1 MSEEKTSA
9 GIIIDFGNSET
20 RVCSLHRASLQE
32 IVRLSNAF
40 AQLPDDYVVPDQ
52 YTSGPLESI
61 VFDAPAS
68 LADDAPIVRFAAGPI
83 VEREF
88 AVEAIRPTATSRKY
102 AAHATLLSFRYALY
116 VAQKQIAAVVKRAVG
131 NLHVTWDVTILA
143 PATETSRDHADMF
156 RALFTKTDSFTV
168 SCPSTLTIPID
179 IDSLTVRPEGMMAFA
194 ALAFTNGT
202 PASERSK
209 YADSKI
215 LVIDVGAGTTDLTF
229 IDQMQPVA
237 GSYDSYPIGGN
248 NIASRVANLID
259 LKLGRRV
266 SRHALEEALSTG
278 YLTSGASKRDDITPL
293 IESATRET
301 VAKAAA
307 QIKQTFTRIT
317 IDPQELNY
325 VLIVGG
331 GSLPR
336 GKADTSFAEAVVEEL
351 RSIAPYIELFP
362 YSSTDVRLLN
372 IRGAANAARVKLA
385 KTLKAKK

>member
-88 AVEAIRPTATSRKY
+88 A
-102 AAHATLLSFRYALY
+102 
-116 VAQKQIAAVVKRAVG
+116 
-131 NLHVTWDVTILA
+131 
-143 PATETSRDHADMF
+143 
-156 RALFTKTDSFTV
+156 
-168 SCPSTLTIPID
+168 
-179 IDSLTVRPEGMMAFA
+179 
-194 ALAFTNGT
+194 
-202 PASERSK
+202 
-209 YADSKI
+209 
-215 LVIDVGAGTTDLTF
+215 
-229 IDQMQPVA
+229 
-237 GSYDSYPIGGN
+237 
-248 NIASRVANLID
+248 
-259 LKLGRRV
+259 
-266 SRHALEEALSTG
+266 
-278 YLTSGASKRDDITPL
+278 
-293 IESATRET
+293 
-301 VAKAAA
+301 
-307 QIKQTFTRIT
+307 
-317 IDPQELNY
+317 
-325 VLIVGG
+325 
-331 GSLPR
+331 
-336 GKADTSFAEAVVEEL
+336 EAVVEEL

-385 KTLKAKK
+385 KKLKAKK

>member
-68 LADDAPIVRFAAGPI
+68 LVDDAPIVRFAAGPI

-156 RALFTKTDSFTV
+156 RALSYHIISKNNRV
-168 SCPSTLTIPID
+168 YRYAIIIEYD
-179 IDSLTVRPEGMMAFA
+179 ISLV
-194 ALAFTNGT
+194 
-202 PASERSK
+202 
-209 YADSKI
+209 
-215 LVIDVGAGTTDLTF
+215 
-229 IDQMQPVA
+229 
-237 GSYDSYPIGGN
+237 
-248 NIASRVANLID
+248 
-259 LKLGRRV
+259 
-266 SRHALEEALSTG
+266 HEE
-278 YLTSGASKRDDITPL
+278 IH
-293 IESATRET
+293 
-301 VAKAAA
+301 
-307 QIKQTFTRIT
+307 
-317 IDPQELNY
+317 
-325 VLIVGG
+325 IV
-331 GSLPR
+331 
-336 GKADTSFAEAVVEEL
+336 
-351 RSIAPYIELFP
+351 
-362 YSSTDVRLLN
+362 
-372 IRGAANAARVKLA
+372 
-385 KTLKAKK
+385 

>member
-248 NIASRVANLID
+248 NIASRV
-259 LKLGRRV
+259 
-266 SRHALEEALSTG
+266 SRHAREEALSTG

-307 QIKQTFTRIT
+307 QIKQTFTRIS

-385 KTLKAKK
+385 KKLKAKK

>member
-40 AQLPDDYVVPDQ
+40 AQLPDDYVIPDQ
-52 YTSGPLESI
+52 YTSGPLESV

-88 AVEAIRPTATSRKY
+88 AV
-102 AAHATLLSFRYALY
+102 
-116 VAQKQIAAVVKRAVG
+116 VKRAVG

-143 PATETSRDHADMF
+143 PATETTGDHADMF

-168 SCPSTLTIPID
+168 SCPSNLTIPID
-179 IDSLTVRPEGMMAFA
+179 IDGLTVRPEGMMAFA

-209 YADSKI
+209 YADAQI

-237 GSYDSYPIGGN
+237 GSYDSYPLGGN

-278 YLTSGASKRDDITPL
+278 YLTSGASKKDDITPL

-307 QIKQTFTRIT
+307 QIKQTFTRIS

-336 GKADTSFAEAVVEEL
+336 GKAETSFAQAIVEEL

-372 IRGAANAARVKLA
+372 IRGAANDARIRLVK
-385 KTLKAKK
+385 KLKAKK

>member
-1 MSEEKTSA
+1 
-9 GIIIDFGNSET
+9 
-20 RVCSLHRASLQE
+20 
-32 IVRLSNAF
+32 
-40 AQLPDDYVVPDQ
+40 
-52 YTSGPLESI
+52 
-61 VFDAPAS
+61 
-68 LADDAPIVRFAAGPI
+68 
-83 VEREF
+83 
-88 AVEAIRPTATSRKY
+88 
-102 AAHATLLSFRYALY
+102 
-116 VAQKQIAAVVKRAVG
+116 
-131 NLHVTWDVTILA
+131 
-143 PATETSRDHADMF
+143 MF
-156 RALFTKTDSFTV
+156 PVL
-168 SCPSTLTIPID
+168 C
-179 IDSLTVRPEGMMAFA
+179 
-194 ALAFTNGT
+194 
-202 PASERSK
+202 
-209 YADSKI
+209 
-215 LVIDVGAGTTDLTF
+215 VIDVGAGTTDLTF

-237 GSYDSYPIGGN
+237 GSYDSYPLGGN

-307 QIKQTFTRIT
+307 QIKQTFTRIS

-336 GKADTSFAEAVVEEL
+336 GKAETSFAQAIVEEL

-372 IRGAANAARVKLA
+372 IRGAANDARIRLVK
-385 KTLKAKK
+385 KLKAKK